1 MEFFEKKSSSK
12 NSMAIL
18 KIYFMEYSI
27 AMKNKQHMAFFET
40 KSSFKDSTAF
50 KEIYLMEYSIGMQK
64 SKIWSSSM
72 ASSFKDSMTN
82 YKFYLMEYS
91 IIMQRKR
98 HMEFFK
104 KKKVTPWRFK
114 KFTSWSTP

>member
-1 MEFFEKKSSSK
+1 
-12 NSMAIL
+12 MAIL

-104 KKKVTPWRFK
+104 QTKKEKKVTPWRFK